1 MLKAKEGKKE
11 TGELLVM
18 RDIHVDSLQVA
29 YFRRTN
35 VQLRGSCA
43 ADFSS

>member
-11 TGELLVM
+11 TGKLLVM
-18 RDIHVDSLQVA
+18 RDIHVDSLQMS

-35 VQLRGSCA
+35 VQLKGSCA